1 MARAQKLRVRALPMI
16 ASSLAPRFF
25 MARAT
30 EPMFPDP
37 RGRTRTMRMLVNISQ
52 RQEKSQIGAM
62 EYWSNVQPS
71 STPMLQSSHPAFA
84 YLANGHDL
92 FFKRS
97 EEHTSELQ
105 SQSNL
110 VCRLLL

>member
-1 MARAQKLRVRALPMI
+1 MAHAQKLRVRALPTI

-37 RGRTRTMRMLVNISQ
+37 RGRTRTMQMLVNMNQ
-52 RQEKSQIGAM
+52 RQEKSQSGVM
-62 EYWSNVQPS
+62 EYWSNVQHS
-71 STPMLQSSHPAFA
+71 NTPILQSSHPAFA

-92 FFKRS
+92 FFKITLRFFI
-97 EEHTSELQ
+97 
-105 SQSNL
+105 SNSD
-110 VCRLLL
+110 R